1 MKENDL
7 RELPIE
13 YLWEGL
19 VLKDN
24 IYDYT
29 GATLLIP
36 RGEKLTG
43 EKLKRLYNFNKG
55 DKNIMIHESAIY
67 DILSDE
73 HISPEKRRELTER
86 LSGYT
91 RLSDSVGGMLHRAD
105 VKLETD
111 ELYKLA
117 ENISDKLVEIDPI
130 TILSCI
136 NFPRPMDEGLQ
147 RHSLN
152 VSFMN
157 GMIGKWLNLPDED
170 VRVLVLAGLLHDIGK
185 TKIPE
190 EIVNAPRRLTK
201 EEFSVMKR
209 HPVFSAE
216 MLGDQFGDAV
226 RDAARHHH
234 EKLTGDGYPD
244 VLKGDE
250 ISLFTR
256 ITSLSDIYDAMVS
269 KRSYKEANLP
279 FGVFDMLYR
288 DEFKGLDRKLVML
301 FLKNIRRQYIAK
313 KVLMSDGKI
322 GFIKYIPINDASHP
336 IVEQGDRLE
345 QTSDGWFCKDI
356 LTI

>member
-1 MKENDL
+1 MKEKNL

-24 IYDYT
+24 IYDNA
-29 GATLLIP
+29 GATLLVP
-36 RGEKLTG
+36 KGEKLTQ
-43 EKLKRLYNFNKG
+43 EKLKKLYNFNKG
-55 DKNIMIHESAIY
+55 DKNIMVHENTFY
-67 DILSDE
+67 DILADE
-73 HISPEKRRELTER
+73 HISPQRRQELTER
-86 LSGYT
+86 LSGYE
-91 RLSDSVGGMLHRAD
+91 RLSDSVGGMLHHAD
-105 VKLETD
+105 MKLETD
-111 ELYKLA
+111 ELHKLA
-117 ENISDKLVEIDPI
+117 DNISDKLVNIDPI
-130 TILSCI
+130 TIFSCI

-190 EIVNAPRRLTK
+190 EIVNAPRRLTQS
-201 EEFSVMKR
+201 EFSVMKK
-209 HPVFSAE
+209 HPVFSDE
-216 MLGDQFGDAV
+216 MLGNQFGEAV

-244 VLKGDE
+244 GLKDGE

-256 ITSLSDIYDAMVS
+256 ITSVSDIYDAMVS

-288 DEFKGLDRKLVML
+288 NEFKGLDRKLVML
-301 FLKNIRRQYIAK
+301 FLKNIRRQYISK
-313 KVLMSDGKI
+313 KVLMSDGKV
-322 GFIKYIPINDASHP
+322 GFIKYIPINDAGHP
-336 IVEQGDRLE
+336 IVEQDNIIL
-345 QTSDGWFCKDI
+345 QTNDAWFCKEI
-356 LTI
+356 LTM

>member
-1 MKENDL
+1 MEETNL

-24 IYDYT
+24 IYDHS
-29 GATLLIP
+29 GATLLVP
-36 RGEKLTG
+36 KGEKLTHD
-43 EKLKRLYNFNKG
+43 KLQKLYNFNKG
-55 DKNIMIHESAIY
+55 DKNIMVHESTFY
-67 DILSDE
+67 DILADE
-73 HISPEKRRELTER
+73 HISPEKRQELTER
-86 LSGYT
+86 LSGYG
-91 RLSDSVGGMLHRAD
+91 RLSDSVGGMLHHAD
-105 VKLETD
+105 EKLETD
-111 ELYKLA
+111 ELHKLA
-117 ENISDKLVEIDPI
+117 DNISDKLVEIDPI
-130 TILSCI
+130 TIFSCI

-157 GMIGKWLNLPDED
+157 GMIGRWLNLSDDD

-190 EIVNAPRRLTK
+190 EILNAPRRLTP
-201 EEFSVMKR
+201 EEFNVMKQ
-209 HPVFSAE
+209 HPVFSDE
-216 MLGDQFGDAV
+216 MLGNQFGEAV

-234 EKLTGDGYPD
+234 EKLTGNGYPD
-244 VLKGDE
+244 GLKGDE

-301 FLKNIRRQYIAK
+301 FLKNIRRQYIEK

-322 GFIKYIPINDASHP
+322 GFIKYIPINDAGHP
-336 IVEQGDRLE
+336 IVEQDDMVF
-345 QTSDGWFCKDI
+345 QTNDEWFCKEI
-356 LTI
+356 LTM